1 MLSSIDRFFYD
12 LPLVW
17 AGSLASLIAG
27 VAAGIGALPVLA
39 VRRLSRPVH
48 DSLLGFAGGVMLA
61 ASAFSLLLPAL
72 RVAGLRWE
80 SPIGGAVAVALGF
93 VGGTIGLFALHHAV
107 PHEHFVKGRDVEVGR
122 EIRRIFLLVLAIT
135 LHNFP
140 EGLAVGVAFGG
151 GEVTD
156 GLAVTAGIFLQNL
169 PEGLIVAVALIG
181 TGYGRGKAI
190 AIALGTGAVETL
202 GGLVGAGAIA
212 VAGAILPWGLAAAAG
227 AMTFVV
233 AHEVIPEAHR
243 QGNETP
249 ATFGLVVGFA
259 VMMILDVALA

>member
-1 MLSSIDRFFYD
+1 M
-12 LPLVW
+12 PLVW
-17 AGSLASLIAG
+17 AGALASLIAG
-27 VAAGIGALPVLA
+27 LAAGVGALPVLLTP
-39 VRRLSRPVH
+39 RLSRRTH
-48 DSLLGFAGGVMLA
+48 DVLLGFAAGVMLA
-61 ASAFSLLLPAL
+61 ASAFSLLIPAL
-72 RVAGLRWE
+72 RVAGTRWAD
-80 SPIGGAVAVALGF
+80 PLAGAVAVAVGF
-93 VGGTIGLFALHHAV
+93 IGGTVGLYLLHRAV

-122 EIRRIFLLVLAIT
+122 EMRRIFLLVLAIT

-169 PEGLIVAVALIG
+169 PEGLVVAVALVG
-181 TGYGRGKAI
+181 LGYGRLYSI
-190 AIALGTGAVETL
+190 LVALGTGAVETV
-202 GGLVGAGAIA
+202 GGLVGAGAVA
-212 VAGAILPWGLAAAAG
+212 LAGAVLPWGLSAAAG

-233 AHEVIPEAHR
+233 VHEVVPEAHR

-249 ATFGLVVGFA
+249 ATFGLVLGFA